1 MARNRALKQFS
12 EEELFR
18 CPLSPGQKAEL
29 LALMD
34 VRDEDIDITDIPAV
48 KEIPP
53 GTVPGLLYRGGMVRL
68 KEELKTYFADIARR
82 KDVPMNDLVHERLEK
97 GGCKR

>member
-1 MARNRALKQFS
+1 MLKQFS

-18 CPLSPGQKAEL
+18 RPLSPGQKAEL

-34 VRDEDIDITDIPAV
+34 VRDEDIDTTDIPEV

-53 GTVPGLLYRGGMVRL
+53 GTVPGLFYRGGMVRL
-68 KEELKTYFADIARR
+68 RGELRTYFADIARR
-82 KDVPMNDLVHERLEK
+82 KGVPINDLVNETLEK
-97 GGCKR
+97 AVAIAEVAK